1 MEMDKEQ
8 TAPHRAIESVTSNAL
23 PRQKPIRSDGRPRAF
38 PTNSLTDAMPP
49 SSKATQPRAAAAAA
63 GKGTQEYH
71 EGDEVGESLLDALME
86 ETKEVATKL
95 RDALPQREIDKYLN
109 EKTPSEDEDD
119 EPERKPMTG
128 VCKHM
133 PSKEMTGVDVVTT
146 QIAATLSGQ
155 VYGATSSDSFA
166 LPEDKGVE
174 IIRFDDNGKLKETTP
189 PMALAVRGNT
199 LFWVFCGTRGT
210 NNPMDIIVDAS
221 FAPVTSRAWYHTAP
235 NVRAQAGMLS
245 LVQSYFAIHDEAIRE
260 VIAAHGIENF
270 IFTGHSLGGGIAQ
283 LMHCFLQGEVERE
296 GSDWNKLVGDDKL
309 GERLTLRSLSFAA
322 PMTIVNLTSKGLE
335 DPDSSRFL
343 ERVAETSCCF
353 VFEMDVVPRG
363 YGCIHFINQVM
374 HGAVPELVA
383 DLPVP
388 KVLKWAFGAQRKLA
402 DAIESLVDGNKE
414 LVRVMTLY
422 RHIGK
427 ICFYRSE
434 HDPPEQLVDKGFYFK
449 PAAAAVDGGAGRS
462 KLPLFRS
469 VEYEETSLES
479 LTSMHNFLVGN
490 GAGPGLAFPKPDQPN
505 KI

>member
-363 YGCIHFINQVM
+363 YGCIHFLNQVM
-374 HGAVPELVA
+374 REGIPELVGRVK
-383 DLPVP
+383 PGYGWTI
-388 KVLKWAFGAQRKLA
+388 LKWIFRARRRLTDSIDSF
-402 DAIESLVDGNKE
+402 IEDNKE
-414 LVRVMTLY
+414 LIRVMSY
-422 RHIGK
+422 FRHIGV
-427 ICFYRSE
+427 ICYYPSMT
-434 HDPPEQLVDKGFYFK
+434 DKPEKLIDEGFK
-449 PAAAAVDGGAGRS
+449 AAAARKYAFEPH
-462 KLPLFRS
+462 LYRS
-469 VEYEETSLES
+469 VEYEEKKFSELAD
-479 LTSMHNFLVGN
+479 MHNFLVGN
-490 GAGPGLAFPKPDQPN
+490 GAGPGLAFPKPDQA
-505 KI
+505 

>member
-1 MEMDKEQ
+1 MDKQQ
-8 TAPHRAIESVTSNAL
+8 TAPHRVIESVTSNAL

-38 PTNSLTDAMPP
+38 PTSSLTDAMPP

-63 GKGTQEYH
+63 KGTQEYH
-71 EGDEVGESLLDALME
+71 EGDEVGESLLNALME
-86 ETKEVATKL
+86 ETKTVAKHVSDELKRKSDQRHDGGHDGGEDGAATQPLHKKRKL
-95 RDALPQREIDKYLN
+95 GHLE
-109 EKTPSEDEDD
+109 
-119 EPERKPMTG
+119 G
-128 VCKHM
+128 VCDYVPTKA
-133 PSKEMTGVDVVTT
+133 MTGVDEVSTK
-146 QIAATLSGQ
+146 ISATLSGQ
-155 VYGATSSDSFA
+155 IYGATSADSFA
-166 LPEDKGVE
+166 LPPNLDVE
-174 IIRFDDNGKLKETTP
+174 IILFDDNGKLKETTP

-210 NNPMDIIVDAS
+210 ENPMDIIVDAS
-221 FAPVTSRAWYHTAP
+221 FAPVTSRAWHHTAP

-245 LVQSYFAIHDEAIRE
+245 LVESYFAIHERNILDLMHERNIQDL
-260 VIAAHGIENF
+260 VT
-270 IFTGHSLGGGIAQ
+270 TGHSLGGGIAQ
-283 LMHCFLQGEVERE
+283 LMHLYLQGEAERK
-296 GSDWNKLVGDDKL
+296 GSDWHKLVGD
-309 GERLTLRSLSFAA
+309 GLTLRSLSFAA
-322 PMTIVNLTSKGLE
+322 PMTIVNLDRL
-335 DPDSSRFL
+335 DLRSSDFL
-343 ERVAETSCCF
+343 ERVGNTSICF

-388 KVLKWAFGAQRKLA
+388 KVFKWAFGAQRKLA

-490 GAGPGLAFPKPDQPN
+490 GAGPGLAFPKPDQA
-505 KI
+505 